1 VIERVGSPDQIGRVV
16 ELGRRFHAA
25 SIWRDVPF
33 DEADVRAMVERLVAG
48 AGAVW
53 LSPAGIVGV
62 VRSPLWFNV
71 SVHVAVEMFWY
82 AEDGAGRALRDAAE
96 AWAAAEGLA
105 YHQLSGLADGR
116 EAALRRYLARD
127 GYEAKEVAYMKRLN

>member
-33 DEADVRAMVERLVAG
+33 DEADVRAMVEAMLTG

-62 VRSPLWFNV
+62 VRSPLWFNTAV
-71 SVHVAVEMFWY
+71 RVAVELFWY
-82 AEDGAGRALRDAAE
+82 AEDGQGGALRDAAE
-96 AWAAAEGLA
+96 AWARKEGLA
-105 YHQLSGLADGR
+105 YHQMSGLADAH
-116 EAALRRYLARD
+116 EPALRRLLARA
-127 GYEAKEVAYMKRLN
+127 GYEAKEVAFMKRLG